1 MTTILCFAASLRTDS
16 INKKLAHSCTLSV
29 QRNQATARFIDL
41 RDFPMPLYDGDLEQS
56 DGVPTQ
62 AAALA
67 REIMAAD
74 GLVIATP
81 EYNGAPPALLKNS
94 LDWITRLGRAD
105 GEPSGK
111 TVMQMK
117 PTLLVSAAP
126 GPMAGMRALVL
137 GRALLSHL
145 GLWVLPQ
152 TIGVGNAMQA
162 FDDNNELTDESRREQ
177 LDQATATLIR
187 VCQD

>member
-1 MTTILCFAASLRTDS
+1 
-16 INKKLAHSCTLSV
+16 
-29 QRNQATARFIDL
+29 
-41 RDFPMPLYDGDLEQS
+41 
-56 DGVPTQ
+56 
-62 AAALA
+62 
-67 REIMAAD
+67 MAAD

-137 GRALLSHL
+137 GRAMLSHL

-177 LDQATATLIR
+177 LDQATAALIR